1 MIHERLQAE
10 LFKQQMRES
19 LRPETLNSRVVT
31 IAKLGSPGAG
41 AHACGPRDNS
51 VKTCSIL
58 DGNSSPISLF
68 LQA

>member
-1 MIHERLQAE
+1 MIQERLHAE

-31 IAKLGSPGAG
+31 IAKLGSPSAG
-41 AHACGPRDNS
+41 ANACGPRDNS
-51 VKTCSIL
+51 VQTCSIL